1 MNNIDRTKK
10 IQFTMEVAKDALEFL
25 DLKLTFDK
33 EYELISV
40 DIFAKATNSFNT
52 YFPAPVFLGIALKK
66 FLKVLHN
73 DLEEFAILMTS
84 LKNAVSSIRNI

>member
-1 MNNIDRTKK
+1 
-10 IQFTMEVAKDALEFL
+10 MEVAKDALEFL

-33 EYELISV
+33 EYKLISV

-52 YFPAPVFLGIALKK
+52 YFPAPVFLGIALKT